1 MKTTYLGLGSNIGD
15 KEKNMLKAI
24 ALINTKFIILDY
36 SSIYITSPVGYREQP
51 YFLNMVIKIDS
62 EGTTPYELL
71 KFIKFSELE
80 VGRKKIFRWGP
91 RSIDIDILYI
101 DGIKI
106 ESENL
111 FIPHK
116 ELLKRNFVLIPLS
129 EIAEYITVD
138 TKPIFIKEFI
148 NYNSLSTDSVIL
160 YKSKED
166 IVLNE

>member
-1 MKTTYLGLGSNIGD
+1 M
-15 KEKNMLKAI
+15 
-24 ALINTKFIILDY
+24 
-36 SSIYITSPVGYREQP
+36 
-51 YFLNMVIKIDS
+51 
-62 EGTTPYELL
+62 
-71 KFIKFSELE
+71 
-80 VGRKKIFRWGP
+80 GRKKIFRWGP

-138 TKPIFIKEFI
+138 TKPIFIKEFT
-148 NYNSLSTDSVIL
+148 NYNSVSTDSVIL